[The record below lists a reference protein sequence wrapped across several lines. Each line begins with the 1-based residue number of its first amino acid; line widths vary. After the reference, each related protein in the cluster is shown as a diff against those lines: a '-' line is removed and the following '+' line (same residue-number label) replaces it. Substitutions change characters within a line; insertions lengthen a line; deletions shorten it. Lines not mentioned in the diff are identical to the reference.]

1 VGDDGRTEEVAVS
14 SPEPSTRRAPHDLP
28 LGGWLTGSL
37 AQGWEAEPPVP
48 HPAVDGAAEAA
59 ARHRAALGA
68 RFPGESLVVPAGASP
83 VRANDTHYAFRASSE
98 YVYLTADQAEGAV
111 LVLAAEPGRPEHR
124 ATLYLPERA
133 GPGTPDYVT
142 DRRTGAVW
150 VGGVPDAAGTAE
162 RLELTVRPTVE
173 LPDALRALP
182 GPVRVRRGVDAG
194 VDRLLPAAEPDRAGL
209 AEVIGELRA
218 VKDAWEVDRLA
229 EACAATA
236 RGFADV
242 AAELPGLLARGG
254 RRGER
259 WLEGTFWRRARFE
272 GNDVGYSSIVAAGSN
287 GTSLHWAP
295 VDGDLVEGQLLLAD
309 MGVETTSLYTAD
321 ITRTLPVSGAWTPVQ
336 RRVYDAVHEAN
347 RAGIAEVRA
356 GQPFLAAHQAA
367 QWVLADHLRHWGVIG
382 YKPDDALHA
391 DPERPGAGAHRRYT
405 LHATSHMLGLDV
417 HDCASLTPERY
428 LGTELREGHCLTV
441 EPGLYFQVNDLT
453 VPAELRGLAVR
464 IEDDVLVG
472 SAGPVVL
479 SDALPTD
486 ADELTGW
493 MRDVRAS

>member
-1 VGDDGRTEEVAVS
+1 MS

-37 AQGWEAEPPVP
+37 TQGWEAEPPVP

-68 RFPGESLVVPAGASP
+68 RFPGESLVVPAGVSP
-83 VRANDTHYAFRASSE
+83 VRANDTHYGFRASSE
-98 YVYLTADQAEGAV
+98 YVYLTGDQAEGAV
-111 LVLAAEPGRPEHR
+111 LVLAGMPGRVHR
-124 ATLYLPERA
+124 AVLFLPERA

-150 VGGVPDAAGTAE
+150 VGGVPDADRTAA
-162 RLELTVRPTVE
+162 RLELTVRPTRD
-173 LPDALRALP
+173 LAGALTRLT
-182 GPVRVRRGVDAG
+182 GPVRALTGVDAD
-194 VDRLLPAAEPDRAGL
+194 VDRLLPAGAERTDL
-209 AEVIGELRA
+209 AETIGELRA
-218 VKDAWEVDRLA
+218 VKDAWEVERLA

-272 GNDVGYSSIVAAGSN
+272 GNDVGYSSVVAAGAH

-295 VDGDLVEGQLLLAD
+295 VDGDVVEGQLLLAD

-321 ITRTLPVSGAWTPVQ
+321 ITRTLPVSGTWTPEQ
-336 RRVYDAVHEAN
+336 RRVYDAVREAN

-367 QWVLADHLRHWGVIG
+367 QWVLADHLRHWGVLG

-391 DPERPGAGAHRRYT
+391 DPERPGAGAHRRYS

-428 LGTELREGHCLTV
+428 RGTELREGHCLTV

-472 SAGPVVL
+472 PAGPVVL